1 MDNRIGLRRT
11 PLFFSRRCARAAWH
25 RIGHG
30 SNPRVDVMKQAAWRR
45 VRGRDD
51 ILVDAP
57 RERPVS
63 EQLNGSC
70 RLQWTDRRQ
79 TAGGQIAPVD
89 GVVARTLERLLRTR
103 SRTVELYG
111 LLFAT
116 DRRSPVLSSCHVGAY
131 IRVGCQS
138 EPTGNQQDF
147 VAAPLTH
154 RREEWQRAVCMIW
167 LEHSTEED
175 VHLLG
180 DLLALVGQRAMTA
193 VC

>member
-1 MDNRIGLRRT
+1 MINEPG
-11 PLFFSRRCARAAWH
+11 RC
-25 RIGHG
+25 
-30 SNPRVDVMKQAAWRR
+30 PRPSATEKADGPFR
-45 VRGRDD
+45 VRT
-51 ILVDAP
+51 AP
-57 RERPVS
+57 LKVTFCGVF
-63 EQLNGSC
+63 LAAIV
-70 RLQWTDRRQ
+70 RQ
-79 TAGGQIAPVD
+79 SAQIAPVD

-103 SRTVELYG
+103 SRTVQLYG

-131 IRVGCQS
+131 IPVGCQS
-138 EPTGNQQDF
+138 EPTANQQDF

-167 LEHSTEED
+167 LEHSTEEN

>member
-1 MDNRIGLRRT
+1 MDGYPCCRRSVARKTSPFVATIGNSAVL
-11 PLFFSRRCARAAWH
+11 ARAL
-25 RIGHG
+25 I
-30 SNPRVDVMKQAAWRR
+30 
-45 VRGRDD
+45 
-51 ILVDAP
+51 
-57 RERPVS
+57 
-63 EQLNGSC
+63 
-70 RLQWTDRRQ
+70 RRQ
-79 TAGGQIAPVD
+79 SAQIAPVD

-103 SRTVELYG
+103 SRTVKLYG

-131 IRVGCQS
+131 IPVGCQS

-175 VHLLG
+175 VHLLAISS
-180 DLLALVGQRAMTA
+180 LLSANAQ
-193 VC
+193 